1 MEKSL
6 APRML
11 TGRSDA
17 FARHQ
22 PVRRTLYSRR
32 ADIPSLSSRMRP
44 TVRSITTEL
53 GDDMSALSEMSVSR
67 RRFVEAMGAATMATA
82 FGMVGCTSQRASEAG
97 SSTGATATGST
108 DTITFSQGAE
118 PRGLDPAYVDDGESA
133 KIMCNIYETLLRY
146 ADDSCDLLPGLASD
160 YTVSDDGLTY
170 VFTLEEGVTFQDGTD
185 FNADAVV
192 TNIERQLE
200 PNCTEDM
207 PYASFVYGSEA
218 DGNGVESVE
227 ATGDYEVTITMRSA
241 STPFLKNLAM
251 ALASPIVSPKAI
263 EDNNGNVNEHPVGT
277 GPYEFVSWSRNQNVV
292 LKAYDKYWNSERA
305 AKTPNIIF
313 VCGHPAR
320 VAVYRAHRSHV
331 AAGRGHGPVPYRHA
345 FLG

>member
-1 MEKSL
+1 
-6 APRML
+6 
-11 TGRSDA
+11 
-17 FARHQ
+17 
-22 PVRRTLYSRR
+22 
-32 ADIPSLSSRMRP
+32 MRP